1 MNTVF
6 SSWGSAARLPRALLA
21 AGVVCAALVV
31 ANPAR
36 AQSEASAALSML
48 PVASVVG
55 TASVASAA
63 AGAVVTVP
71 AALSV
76 GGAVLTV
83 RAVEAS
89 AVGTVYLLE
98 RASDGAQVSVE
109 VVGRGVAGSAYA
121 VGTVVTCSV
130 IGTGVILSAAGE
142 AIAFTPTALR
152 RALLYHDRPLRWQ
165 PDARVAC
172 CRGSWSLLCCRCHPG
187 SPATPNRRS

>member
-1 MNTVF
+1 MNAIF

-109 VVGRGVAGSAYA
+109 VVGRGVGVTASGTKVPALGSVPLGITVVVASGWVRRHSFLPAGS
-121 VGTVVTCSV
+121 TT
-130 IGTGVILSAAGE
+130 
-142 AIAFTPTALR
+142 
-152 RALLYHDRPLRWQ
+152 
-165 PDARVAC
+165 
-172 CRGSWSLLCCRCHPG
+172 
-187 SPATPNRRS
+187 